1 MQFGQ
6 RRRLTPQVDLSQ
18 PAPQKVASHTTP
30 PHTLRN
36 RAARRSAE
44 LVDAVSRL
52 DTVTDP
58 AVQKE
63 LADWINAMYEERGGG
78 DLVGLFGH
86 CYLGG
91 DFVDHEMDLT
101 GGILRHFKS
110 TEPPPPAYVGARPLA
125 RSQAYLYIEVYSDG
139 SIVPIRHDGSS
150 AI

>member
-1 MQFGQ
+1 MQHGQ
-6 RRRLTPQVDLSQ
+6 RRRLTPQVDLNQ
-18 PAPQKVASHTTP
+18 APAQRAAPNTLP
-30 PHTLRN
+30 PHVVRN

-44 LVDAVSRL
+44 LVDAVARL

-63 LADWINAMYEERGGG
+63 LADWINALYEERGGG
-78 DLVGLFGH
+78 TLVGLFGH

-110 TEPPPPAYVGARPLA
+110 TEPPPPVYAGARPLA
-125 RSQAYLYIEVYSDG
+125 RSEAYLFIEVYTDG
-139 SIVPIRHDGSS
+139 AIVPIRHDGSS